1 VNREVTLA
9 TPDTHPCRHDIDRHF
24 LRQLWR
30 LTRSYWV
37 SSDRWIG
44 RALLAGTVALELG
57 AVYGNVLL
65 SQVQRRLFD
74 ALQEKST
81 ASFVEALAIFF
92 AGALV
97 FVLVSVYRIY
107 LRQILEIRWRRWLTD
122 HYLENWIGS
131 QAYYRMELHEKHT
144 DNPDQRIAEDVRS
157 YVASALGLSLSL
169 LSAVA
174 TIASFAAILWTLS
187 GSWLIHLFG
196 RDFRIPGFMMWV
208 AIGYAA
214 LASWLSH
221 RVGRRLAPINFDQ
234 QRYEAD
240 FRYGLVRFRESVE
253 AVAFYRGEQEE
264 RERAQGR
271 FHRVV
276 DNWRR
281 LIRAQRN
288 LSLFTTGAS
297 QANGIVPLL
306 LAAPGFFLGRL
317 TLGDVVQTNIAYS
330 NVSSALTWFMFA
342 YQEIADWRASLER
355 LFAFGDAIED
365 ARCEIEGGGGIRS
378 ELRAEPGIRLVDLRV
393 ALPDGRALI
402 EGVSG
407 EILPGQRVMITG
419 PSGSGK
425 STLFR
430 AIAGIWPYGGGRLE
444 LSEKGRRLFL
454 PQRPYVP
461 IGTLRAAACY
471 PSSEGAFPDARIAEA
486 LAALGLGKLVER
498 LGEDAHW
505 EQQLSGGEQQRLALA
520 RALLQE
526 PDWLFLDEATAALDE
541 AMEERAYE
549 LIEERLPEAAVISIA
564 HRAGVAQF
572 HDFLWTVE
580 TRSGRPATLAIAAGG
595 RDPLPS
601 RL

>member
-1 VNREVTLA
+1 M
-9 TPDTHPCRHDIDRHF
+9 
-24 LRQLWR
+24 
-30 LTRSYWV
+30 
-37 SSDRWIG
+37 G
-44 RALLAGTVALELG
+44 RALLLATVALELG

-74 ALQEKST
+74 SLQEKS
-81 ASFVEALAIFF
+81 ASGFALALALFF
-92 AGALV
+92 AGALA

-107 LRQILEIRWRRWLTD
+107 LRQTLEMRWRRWLTD
-122 HYLENWIGS
+122 HFVATWMGS

-144 DNPDQRIAEDVRS
+144 DNPDQRIAEDIRS

-174 TIASFAAILWTLS
+174 TIVSFAAILWTLS
-187 GSWLIHLFG
+187 GSWLIHLG
-196 RDFRIPGFMMWV
+196 GYDFRIPGYMMWV
-208 AIGYAA
+208 AIAYAG

-240 FRYGLVRFRESVE
+240 FRYTLVRFRENVE
-253 AVAFYRGEQEE
+253 AVAFYRGEEDE

-271 FHRVV
+271 FRRVV
-276 DNWRR
+276 ENWWR

-297 QANGIVPLL
+297 QANGVVPLL

-317 TLGDVVQTNIAYS
+317 TLGDVVQANIAYS
-330 NVSSALTWFMFA
+330 NVSSAMTWFMFA

-355 LFAFGDAIED
+355 LFAFGDAIEE
-365 ARCEIEGGGGIRS
+365 ATCEVEGGGGIESVVRD
-378 ELRAEPGIRLVDLRV
+378 EPGIRLVDLRV
-393 ALPDGRALI
+393 ALPGGRVLI
-402 EGVSG
+402 EGISG
-407 EILPGQRVMITG
+407 EIRPGQRVMITG

-471 PSSEGAFPDARIAEA
+471 PSPEGTFSDARIAEA
-486 LAALGLGKLVER
+486 LGALGLGQLVER

-520 RALLQE
+520 RVLLQE

-541 AMEERAYE
+541 AMEERVYE
-549 LIEERLPEAAVISIA
+549 LIEERLPEATVISIA

-572 HDFLWTVE
+572 HERLWTIEARV
-580 TRSGRPATLAIAAGG
+580 GRPATIAIHAGG
-595 RDPLPS
+595 RGQPPFGL
-601 RL
+601 